1 MAAWLAGLDGG
12 RGTLRRYRSAL
23 CREFTA
29 LSMLRAAVLP
39 LPIGSDLIERI
50 DPVIWS
56 TLGVDD
62 AVHRRL
68 LAQGITA
75 LDASAQAQFN
85 AAAVGVWAPPPRPP
99 QPQPRR
105 PLPPSMSPPPHVR
118 AVAPWPHP
126 GKDIVALQVGPP
138 ENTVLA
144 VMCRGCD
151 VQRMAVLSSGWQQ
164 CVLSLLLSH
173 GAVNECESDDAAAIA
188 KRQRVGA
195 ALTELGGEWA
205 ATHFGVFLE
214 PGRRGA
220 VRWGGRT
227 AVGVGRTKKVRHRAG
242 NLALAVQLAID
253 HRMAVRPEVRPVLT
267 LATYALQRNS

>member
-85 AAAVGVWAPPPRPP
+85 AAAEPPPP
-99 QPQPRR
+99 
-105 PLPPSMSPPPHVR
+105 
-118 AVAPWPHP
+118 
-126 GKDIVALQVGPP
+126 
-138 ENTVLA
+138 
-144 VMCRGCD
+144 C
-151 VQRMAVLSSGWQQ
+151 
-164 CVLSLLLSH
+164 
-173 GAVNECESDDAAAIA
+173 
-188 KRQRVGA
+188 
-195 ALTELGGEWA
+195 
-205 ATHFGVFLE
+205 
-214 PGRRGA
+214 
-220 VRWGGRT
+220 
-227 AVGVGRTKKVRHRAG
+227 
-242 NLALAVQLAID
+242 
-253 HRMAVRPEVRPVLT
+253 
-267 LATYALQRNS
+267 

>member
-99 QPQPRR
+99 
-105 PLPPSMSPPPHVR
+105 SMSPPPHVR

-151 VQRMAVLSSGWQQ
+151 VQRMAVLSSG
-164 CVLSLLLSH
+164 
-173 GAVNECESDDAAAIA
+173 
-188 KRQRVGA
+188 
-195 ALTELGGEWA
+195 
-205 ATHFGVFLE
+205 
-214 PGRRGA
+214 
-220 VRWGGRT
+220 
-227 AVGVGRTKKVRHRAG
+227 
-242 NLALAVQLAID
+242 
-253 HRMAVRPEVRPVLT
+253 
-267 LATYALQRNS
+267 